1 MGPNFSPVIAFN
13 ADTVIA
19 MGPLGEDDDHRAD
32 FVQQLDA
39 WIYQPVSLKLTT
51 PATDSTPATSLSVL
65 SPDDAAATDDDP
77 SALVQGP
84 GVCWML
90 PLKTISQ
97 TPLRSGRAFAVA
109 VALISSGADSAP
121 PSGAKK
127 RGRAIW
133 WGHPIWLT
141 DDDRAWRPT
150 QERFTGLG
158 TAGTYEN
165 DPGYFDTLTDILEP
179 FGRGTP

>member
-1 MGPNFSPVIAFN
+1 VIAFN
-13 ADTVIA
+13 DDTVLA

-39 WIYQPVSLKLTT
+39 WIYQPYSLKLTA
-51 PATDSTPATSLSVL
+51 PATETAPATSLSVL

-77 SALVQGP
+77 SALRQGP

-90 PLKTISQ
+90 PLKTITQ

-109 VALISSGADSAP
+109 VALISSGADSEP
-121 PSGAKK
+121 PSGEKK

-141 DDDRAWRPT
+141 NDNDAWRAT
-150 QERFTGLG
+150 HDRFTGLG
-158 TAGTYEN
+158 TAGTYDN
-165 DPGYFDTLTDILEP
+165 NPKYFDELTEILEP
-179 FGRGTP
+179 FGRRST